1 MTYDVIIMGS
11 GLGGLECGYI
21 LSKQGYNVCILEKN
35 AQHGGCLQTFKRA
48 GTLFDTGFHFV
59 GGLEEEQYLH
69 KLFRYFDLLDLPWH
83 KMDETGFA
91 EVVLEGK
98 SYLLPSGHEQFV
110 DRLSEYFPHQRT
122 QLQTY
127 VNFLKQVGDSMSDSF
142 TQTRSQAKAS
152 LFERSAYQFLQE
164 TIDDPSLRNVLSGA
178 SLTMELCPEKLPL
191 YNFAQI
197 NNSFIQSSWRLD
209 GGGSLIADKLA
220 ADIRQMGGTILTKAE
235 VTRMVEKDG
244 QIVSVEYN
252 QENQV
257 QAKYIISDLHPALT
271 LSLIPE
277 SQHIRK
283 IYRNRIS
290 KLDNTFGMFTLHL
303 QLKEQTVP
311 YLNRNIFIYKDDHV
325 WRKGYQPNM
334 PATSALVSYQLP
346 KDDTAYT
353 RNMDIL
359 IPMYWEEVVQ
369 WENTTVGKRGDTYEM
384 FKQQKAEECLDL
396 VSERMPELRNHIER
410 YYTTTPL
417 TYRDYTGTWKGSA
430 YGIRKDYNNALLT
443 ILAPQ
448 TQIPNLLLTGQNLN
462 LHGILGVSMTSIL
475 TCAKI
480 VGMENLIKEL

>member
-1 MTYDVIIMGS
+1 MTYDVIIIGS

-35 AQHGGCLQTFKRA
+35 AQLGGCLQTFKRG

-59 GGLEEEQYLH
+59 GGLEEGQYLH
-69 KLFRYFDLLDLPWH
+69 KLFSYFDLLDLPWH
-83 KMDETGFA
+83 KMDESGFA

-98 SYLLPSGHEQFV
+98 SYLLPSGHERFI
-110 DRLSEYFPHQRT
+110 DSLSEYFPHQRT

-127 VNFLKQVGDSMSDSF
+127 VNFLKEVGDSIKDSF
-142 TQTRSQAKAS
+142 TQTGNQSKAS

-164 TIDDPSLRNVLSGA
+164 TIDDPTLRNVLSGA

-220 ADIRQMGGTILTKAE
+220 ADIRRMGGTIMTKAE
-235 VTRMVEKDG
+235 VTRMIEKDG
-244 QIVSVEYN
+244 QIVAVEYN
-252 QENQV
+252 GEEQV
-257 QAKYIISDLHPALT
+257 QAKHIISDLHPALT

-303 QLKEQTVP
+303 QLKEQTTP
-311 YLNRNIFIYKDDHV
+311 YLNRNIFIYKDDQV
-325 WRKGYQPNM
+325 WRQGYQPNKT
-334 PATSALVSYQLP
+334 ATSALVSYQLP
-346 KDDTAYT
+346 KDGTAYT
-353 RNMDIL
+353 RNIDIL
-359 IPMYWEEVVQ
+359 IPMYWEEVAQ
-369 WENTTVGKRGDTYEM
+369 WENTTINKRGEAYEA
-384 FKQQKAEECLDL
+384 FKQQKTEECLNL
-396 VSERMPELRNHIER
+396 VSERMPELRNNIEL

-462 LHGILGVSMTSIL
+462 LHGILGVSMTSVL

-480 VGMENLIKEL
+480 VGMENLVKEL